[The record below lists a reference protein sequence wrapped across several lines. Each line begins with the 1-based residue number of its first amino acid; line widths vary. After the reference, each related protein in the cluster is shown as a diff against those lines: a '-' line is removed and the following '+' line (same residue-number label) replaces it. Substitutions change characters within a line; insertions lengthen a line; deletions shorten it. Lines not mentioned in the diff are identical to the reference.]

1 MKYLC
6 ASAAVALMLIGPA
19 AAADLPLKAPVKAP
33 APVLSWT
40 GFYVGGNVGYGW
52 GRSWSQV
59 DSFDSNGSD
68 GFLSGTANGWFNV
81 DQFSSS
87 LRHSGVLGGAQAGYN
102 WQFANNWV
110 SGVEADI
117 QYADV
122 RGSNRN
128 TLFLQPGVFGN
139 TFPFTNDTSRTLQWF
154 GTLRGRLGIL
164 ATPSLLLYGTGGL
177 AYGETRASGTIANAP
192 PPGFNNSIG
201 ASGLSCAAT
210 GPTPTA
216 CYSGSGSR
224 TSVGWAA
231 GAGGE
236 YKLSANWSAK
246 LEYLHVELPGQTITM
261 TSPSPPSAPG
271 LFINYRFNREAVDI
285 VRVGVNY
292 QFTSA
297 APLVAKY

>member
-6 ASAAVALMLIGPA
+6 AGAAVTLMMIGPA
-19 AAADLPLKAPVKAP
+19 AAADLPVKAAVKVPPP
-33 APVLSWT
+33 ALSWT
-40 GFYVGGNVGYGW
+40 GFYLGANLGYGW
-52 GRSWSQV
+52 GRTGSQV
-59 DSFDSNGSD
+59 DSFDPNGSD

-81 DQFSSS
+81 DQFTSS

-102 WQFANNWV
+102 WQFSNWV
-110 SGVEADI
+110 GGIETDI
-117 QYADV
+117 QYADL
-122 RGSNRN
+122 RGSSRS
-128 TLFLQPGVFGN
+128 TLFLQPGSFGN
-139 TFPFTNDTSRTLQWF
+139 TFPFTNDTARTLQWF
-154 GTLRGRLGIL
+154 GTLRGRLGFL
-164 ATPSLLLYGTGGL
+164 ATPNLLLYGTGGL
-177 AYGETRASGTIANAP
+177 AYGETRASGTISIAP
-192 PPGFNNSIG
+192 PPGFSNSTSVG
-201 ASGLSCAAT
+201 GLSCAAT
-210 GPTPTA
+210 GPATTV

-261 TSPSPPSAPG
+261 TSPSPPSAAG
-271 LFINYRFNREAVDI
+271 LFINYRFDRESVDI

-292 QFTSA
+292 QFSSA